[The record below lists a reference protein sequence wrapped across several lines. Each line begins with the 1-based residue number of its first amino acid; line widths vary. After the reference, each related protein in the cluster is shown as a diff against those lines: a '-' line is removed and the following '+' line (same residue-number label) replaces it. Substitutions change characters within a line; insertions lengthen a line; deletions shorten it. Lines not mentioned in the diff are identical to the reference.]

1 MASPTSSDAIQVQIQ
16 RTLSGLVTEN
26 TDRVRKICDRGE
38 EDFRKRQP
46 QFFSRRAIEW
56 PETIDNQIIWKT
68 KTKLWHARATFLK
81 NPEAGDVF
89 FLPRGDFYRIFTPEV
104 VLHIVIHLK
113 CYMSE
118 SDERKRRLAQDI
130 YFGESQRAPCHKL
143 LAALILMDHR
153 EVVHHF
159 ASFIQHGMND
169 DCLPLKPTSGVL
181 GGKLVCSHRDHCR
194 DLIINRDTDEDSD
207 ESAREDFMKQCESLT
222 APYTIWSEDGKH
234 CHYILDAKGP
244 LPLKYIR
251 SASVGGFGEVS
262 CVQLADADRSFS
274 AVSPSTFCISTRVEK
289 PKPSPSAFDLEL
301 SSLLFAGSRASKED
315 EDRNT
320 KRHLLEVFATYEIH
334 DVLSNLTTYYF
345 LFPWANGNLKEF
357 WEAKRRWNTS
367 LTTRQDDLEWM
378 IEQFF
383 WLAKALRLVHN
394 DRDKTLSSRRIP
406 SNSRYGR
413 HGDIKPQNIL
423 YFEDRDGRRTLVL
436 GDFGLGRVNSKH
448 SRSLITP
455 GGAGGTVTYQ
465 APEFENTDPRISRK
479 TDIFSLGCVFLEFV
493 TWLLDGADALKVF
506 GDQRMEPD
514 ARPAYA
520 AFSMDTFYV
529 SCTPPK
535 LKDSVKNW
543 IQNLLDH
550 PDCAEVV
557 ENLLN
562 LIEKMLEPDHGKRI
576 GSQFL
581 ERELSKILKTWK
593 VRDEYYI
600 IRQHGKGE
608 CFRIKRTNRRST
620 KLTVI

>member
-1 MASPTSSDAIQVQIQ
+1 
-16 RTLSGLVTEN
+16 
-26 TDRVRKICDRGE
+26 
-38 EDFRKRQP
+38 
-46 QFFSRRAIEW
+46 
-56 PETIDNQIIWKT
+56 
-68 KTKLWHARATFLK
+68 
-81 NPEAGDVF
+81 

-143 LAALILMDHR
+143 LAALILMHHR

-169 DCLPLKPTSGVL
+169 DCLPLEPTSGVL
-181 GGKLVCSHRDHCR
+181 GGKLVCRHRDHCR
-194 DLIINRDTDEDSD
+194 DLIINHDTDEDSD

-222 APYTIWSEDGKH
+222 APYTIWSEDDKH
-234 CHYILDAKGP
+234 CHYILYAKGP

-251 SASVGGFGEVS
+251 SVSVGGFGEVS
-262 CVQLADADRSFS
+262 CVQLADADRSFFAGDNNPNKFFALKKLLTEAPCPDETATS
-274 AVSPSTFCISTRVEK
+274 HKQREADSRI
-289 PKPSPSAFDLEL
+289 AFDLEL
-301 SSLLFAGSRASKED
+301 SSLLFAGSRASKEV
-315 EDRNT
+315 EDPNT

-357 WEAKRRWNTS
+357 WEAKTRWNTS
-367 LTTRQDDLEWM
+367 LTTRQDDLGWM

-383 WLAKALRLVHN
+383 WLAKALRSVHN
-394 DRDKTLSSRRIP
+394 DRDQTLSSRGIP

-448 SRSLITP
+448 SRSLISPDSTR
-455 GGAGGTVTYQ
+455 GTVTYQ
-465 APEFENTDPRISRK
+465 APEFDNTDPLISRK

-506 GDQRMEPD
+506 ENQRMEPD

-550 PDCAEVV
+550 LDCAEVV

-562 LIEKMLEPDHGKRI
+562 LIEKMLEPDHAERI
-576 GSQFL
+576 GSQIL
-581 ERELSKILKTWK
+581 ESELSKIRITWK
-593 VRDEYYI
+593 VRDEGYST
-600 IRQHGKGE
+600 RQYGKGE
-608 CFRIKRTNRRST
+608 
-620 KLTVI
+620 